1 MPVEPREVLSALSA
15 LFSGA
20 LAAFVLTN
28 PPGGGWAI
36 YTSDRELSRWLS
48 SQPTGIA
55 VGTVVAVLA
64 YALLQ
69 RNGSRRIAWIAMAVA
84 TLVLVGARLTT
95 PGIGSIDALIAV
107 HYVKA
112 VAAGVILG
120 AAVAAVWGRR
130 AGQLALVLGVLG
142 TFLTARVFELV
153 FPAQTTSS
161 IGEPSWWLLGPTL
174 VLALAAAAVADGA
187 TRIQRATGRELRLAL
202 ATAASIALANRAL
215 LFWID
220 RQDYTSRVSSW
231 ILIGL
236 SMAVVVAL
244 TWFAARTIEV
254 ADGRFLLAATGVA
267 AASMPVLVD
276 LGGPFAGVEHWQAVL
291 VGAVAVALGLRLS
304 MTWRSTIGGLFV
316 VALIPMVG
324 AIWPNLGQDGP
335 MLLVRLAVLG
345 VGAGMAFGS
354 SLPGTAAIAAVGLG
368 IPFVSMVFHSAAT
381 VYTGTVAYGGSYDG
395 AYVPLTGDPMN
406 EPFDAMLGMRREPT
420 FTGGSFVD
428 IFDIPAYDDRVA
440 GIALL
445 IAVLAC
451 AVGVRA
457 LARPTAAPEPG
468 SA

>member
-15 LFSGA
+15 LFGGA

-36 YTSDRELSRWLS
+36 YTSERELSRWLS

-55 VGTVVAVLA
+55 VGAVVAVLA
-64 YALLQ
+64 YAVLQ
-69 RNGSRRIAWIAMAVA
+69 RNGSRRIAWIAMAGAAAVI
-84 TLVLVGARLTT
+84 LGARIAA
-95 PGIGSIDALIAV
+95 PGIGGIDALIAL
-107 HYVKA
+107 HYLKT

-120 AAVAAVWGRR
+120 AAVATVWGRR
-130 AGQLALVLGVLG
+130 AGQLALTLGVLA
-142 TFLTARVFELV
+142 TFLTARAFEQV

-174 VLALAAAAVADGA
+174 VLAVAAAAVADGS
-187 TRIQRATGRELRLAL
+187 TRIQRATGRDLRLAL
-202 ATAASIALANRAL
+202 AAAASIALANRAL

-220 RQDYTSRVSSW
+220 RQDYTSRVGSW
-231 ILIGL
+231 VVIGI
-236 SMAVVVAL
+236 SMAAVVAL
-244 TWFAARTIEV
+244 TWFVARTIEV

-276 LGGPFAGVEHWQAVL
+276 LGGPFPGIEHWQAML

-316 VALIPMVG
+316 VALIPLVG
-324 AIWPNLGQDGP
+324 AIWPDLGQDGP

-345 VGAGMAFGS
+345 VGAGLAFGS
-354 SLPGTAAIAAVGLG
+354 SQPGTAAIAAVGLG
-368 IPFVSMVFHSAAT
+368 IPFVSMVFHAAAT
-381 VYTGTVAYGGSYDG
+381 VFTGTVAYGGSFDG
-395 AYVPLTGDPMN
+395 AYAPLTSDPMN
-406 EPFDAMLGMRREPT
+406 EPFEAMLGIRREPT
-420 FTGGSFVD
+420 FTGAGFVD

-451 AVGVRA
+451 AIGVRA
-457 LARPTAAPEPG
+457 LARPTAAPEQ
-468 SA
+468 AAE

>member
-1 MPVEPREVLSALSA
+1 MPVEPREVLSTSTA
-15 LFSGA
+15 LFGGA

-36 YTSDRELSRWLS
+36 HTSERELSRWLS

-55 VGTVVAVLA
+55 VGAVVAVLA

-69 RNGSRRIAWIAMAVA
+69 RKGSRRIAWIAMAVA
-84 TLVLVGARLTT
+84 TVVLIGARLAT
-95 PGIGSIDALIAV
+95 PGVGAIDALIAV
-107 HYVKA
+107 HYLKS

-120 AAVAAVWGRR
+120 AAVATVWGRR
-130 AGQLALVLGVLG
+130 AGQLALALSVLA

-161 IGEPSWWLLGPTL
+161 IGEPSWWLLGPML
-174 VLALAAAAVADGA
+174 VLAAVAAAIADGA
-187 TRIQRATGRELRLAL
+187 TRIQRATGRELRLAVV
-202 ATAASIALANRAL
+202 AAASIALANRAL
-215 LFWID
+215 QFWID
-220 RQDYTSRVSSW
+220 RQDYTSRVATW
-231 ILIGL
+231 VIIGVC
-236 SMAVVVAL
+236 MVVVLGL
-244 TWFAARTIEV
+244 TWFAARAVVPAE
-254 ADGRFLLAATGVA
+254 GRFLLAATGVA

-276 LGGPFAGVEHWQAVL
+276 LGGPLANVEHWQAVL
-291 VGAVAVALGLRLS
+291 VGALAVALGLRLS

-324 AIWPNLGQDGP
+324 AIWPELGQDGP

-345 VGAGMAFGS
+345 VGAGLAFGS

-381 VYTGTVAYGGSYDG
+381 VFTGAVAYGG
-395 AYVPLTGDPMN
+395 AYEPLPGVPMSSAYETQLQIELFEG
-406 EPFDAMLGMRREPT
+406 GT
-420 FTGGSFVD
+420 F
-428 IFDIPAYDDRVA
+428 IDIPHYDDRVA

-451 AVGVRA
+451 AVGARA
-457 LARPTAAPEPG
+457 LARPIATPERE